1 MIESL
6 KAKLWDM
13 HTELEVK
20 NQASKILGLFMNE
33 VRLMIGIDRTPEDA
47 TIQSLSNDTIELLR
61 VKIEHIKTLE
71 ELLDKQTHRVN
82 EMETELNTLK
92 HKFNISDVVKNQEP
106 EPDEHKAEME
116 EAYKSVNNDDK
127 DWMET
132 LSERLENGELDSDF
146 AHSPDK

>member
-47 TIQSLSNDTIELLR
+47 TIQSLNNDTIELLR
-61 VKIEHIKTLE
+61 VKFEHIKTLE
-71 ELLDKQTHRVN
+71 ELLDKQTHLVN
-82 EMETELNTLK
+82 ELENELSALK
-92 HKFNISDVVKNQEP
+92 HKFNISDVVKNQ

-116 EAYKSVNNDDK
+116 EAYKSVNKDDK